1 MNFNTQ
7 LPVKKLYIFLISC
20 SVIIFISSLDV
31 MVTVKDVNLFREWI
45 QINQLQGLE
54 ADLLSTYVAINLS
67 LFFSK
72 IAIPITFAIYSYYAF
87 TKIKINQLFVFMWTV
102 LNLGGMAYTIVEL
115 KLDSLFYYMIIFAYV
130 VILLTLVSLVDDIR
144 ENKSK

>member
-1 MNFNTQ
+1 M
-7 LPVKKLYIFLISC
+7 I
-20 SVIIFISSLDV
+20 
-31 MVTVKDVNLFREWI
+31 TVKDAGLFREWI
-45 QINQLQGLE
+45 EINQLQGIESELM
-54 ADLLSTYVAINLS
+54 STYVSINLS

-72 IAIPITFAIYSYYAF
+72 IAIPITFAIYSYYAY

-115 KLDSLFYYMIIFAYV
+115 KLDSLFYYVIIFAYIV
-130 VILLTLVSLVDDIR
+130 VLLTLVSLIDDIR